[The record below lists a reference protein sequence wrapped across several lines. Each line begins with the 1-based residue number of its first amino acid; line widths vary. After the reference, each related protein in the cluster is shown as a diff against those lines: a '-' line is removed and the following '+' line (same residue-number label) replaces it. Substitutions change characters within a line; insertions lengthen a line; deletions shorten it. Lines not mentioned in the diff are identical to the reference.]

1 MFMRNQTKAAGALLL
16 LCVMLF
22 SSACSGTAGGGEG
35 SKTSPE
41 SSGNSEAPD
50 DLPVGL
56 KFDGSDIVFHV
67 RGDDDV
73 IRDVFVSEEES
84 GSPIASALYN
94 KNRHVENRLD
104 VKISCFKANPWQK
117 YSESLVDLKASIDS
131 EDGAFDV
138 IAGWSAH
145 IPTLAVDGYFL
156 SLPGIQ
162 YLNLSQPWWNQSLNS
177 ELTIKDKLFFAN
189 GDISISGISYAQ
201 VFLFNKKLQN
211 EFGVED
217 LYKTVLDGEWTIE
230 KLMTYARSINKDNGD
245 TVRDD
250 LDIYGLAIDK
260 VNAVD
265 GFLQSSGIKM
275 FTRDDSGLPVYQLE
289 YDKVNELYDTVYS
302 LCWGELP
309 GAYSDDNEVLD
320 EMFMSDRALLYPTTL
335 MNVEKKISLMDTDY
349 GIIPYPKYDANQIGY
364 YTRPQDGVSLYC
376 IPRDAKNT
384 PMSGAV
390 MEAMA
395 SESHRS
401 VTEVYFEVA
410 MKHRY
415 SRGDGD
421 DASKMLDMI
430 RDGQTYCFA
439 SVYNN
444 SIGRPWD
451 CLRILMENPNV
462 SFASWYAQ
470 WEKTI
475 NTLTERFVNRLDDM
489 L

>member
-1 MFMRNQTKAAGALLL
+1 MKKQTRVAAVLVLLG
-16 LCVMLF
+16 VMLF
-22 SSACSGTAGGGEG
+22 SAACAGDPGKGGTKTEPVTSGDNETG
-35 SKTSPE
+35 
-41 SSGNSEAPD
+41 D
-50 DLPVGL
+50 DLPAGL
-56 KFDGSDIVFHV
+56 KFGGSDIIFHV

-73 IRDVFVSEEES
+73 IRDVFVSDEES
-84 GSPIASALYN
+84 ESVIGSALYN
-94 KNRHVENRLD
+94 KNRRVEERLD
-104 VKISCFKANPWQK
+104 VKIGYFKANPWQK

-131 EDGAFDV
+131 SDGAFDV

-162 YLNLSQPWWNQSLNS
+162 YLNLSQPWWNQSLNT

-201 VFLFNKKLQN
+201 VFLFNKKLQS

-230 KLMTYARSINKDNGD
+230 KLMTYARNINKDNGD
-245 TVRDD
+245 SIRDD

-265 GFLQSSGIKM
+265 GFLQSSGIRM
-275 FTRDDSGLPVYQLE
+275 FTRDESGLPVYQLE

-309 GAYSDDNEVLD
+309 GSYSDDNDVLD
-320 EMFMSDRALLYPTTL
+320 EMFMNDRALLYPTTL
-335 MNVEKKISLMDTDY
+335 ISVEKKISLMSTDY
-349 GIIPYPKYDANQIGY
+349 GIIPYPKYDANQTGY
-364 YTRPQDGVSLYC
+364 FTRPQDGVSLYC

-401 VTEVYFEVA
+401 VTGVYFEVA

-415 SRGDGD
+415 SRDDGD
-421 DASKMLDMI
+421 NASKMLDMI
-430 RDGQTYCFA
+430 REGQTYCFA

-462 SFASWYAQ
+462 SFAAWYGQ
-470 WEKTI
+470 WEDSI
-475 NTLTERFVNRLDDM
+475 NQLTERFVNRLDDM